1 MEVHQVGVVVMQ
13 RRGGWERQRRGGVPG
28 RSWGD
33 MEARQIGGMVDW
45 SGGDTEAQWVRAV
58 ATLMRGGS
66 EAIVIWR
73 CAWSGRQLDG

>member
-45 SGGDTEAQWVRAV
+45 SGGDAEAQQVGAAV
-58 ATLMRGGS
+58 TQRHSGS
-66 EAIVIWR
+66 ERWR
-73 CAWSGRQLDG
+73 P